1 MTCTSAPPSMTWN
14 TLAGLRAGIVHIDLP
29 IALGLLIVMG
39 VLPADTVAGRIVL
52 GELALD
58 KLTHSKIDP
67 QDPSRLINLG
77 TAYARL
83 GKTADAQTAYKAAI
97 TSDIRYDVE
106 LANGTYMDSRWAA
119 RTALANLDQGKPL
132 LALAR

>member
-1 MTCTSAPPSMTWN
+1 MKKFLLPLVALVFATPAAAQSIVVTGSDEEGLAPLSVAYEELKAGQN
-14 TLAGLRAGIVHIDLP
+14 ALAV
-29 IALGLLIVMG
+29 
-39 VLPADTVAGRIVL
+39 
-52 GELALD
+52 D
-58 KLTHSKIDP
+58 KLTHSDIDP

-119 RTALANLDQGKPL
+119 RTALSHLNQGKPL

>member
-1 MTCTSAPPSMTWN
+1 MKKFLLPLVALAFATPAAAQSIVVTGSDEDDLAPLSVAYEELKAGQN
-14 TLAGLRAGIVHIDLP
+14 ALAV
-29 IALGLLIVMG
+29 
-39 VLPADTVAGRIVL
+39 
-52 GELALD
+52 D
-58 KLTHSKIDP
+58 KLTHSDIDP

-119 RTALANLDQGKPL
+119 RTALSHLNQGKPL

>member
-1 MTCTSAPPSMTWN
+1 MKKILVPLVA
-14 TLAGLRAGIVHIDLP
+14 LAFATPAAAQSIVVNGAEETDSTPLSV
-29 IALGLLIVMG
+29 AYEELS
-39 VLPADTVAGRIVL
+39 AGRNAMAV
-52 GELALD
+52 D
-58 KLTHSKIDP
+58 KLTHSTLDRD
-67 QDPSRLINLG
+67 DPSRLINLG

-83 GKTADAQTAYKAAI
+83 GQTAEAQTAYKAAI

-119 RTALANLDQGKPL
+119 RTALANLNAGKPL

>member
-1 MTCTSAPPSMTWN
+1 MKKILLPLVALAFATPAAAQSIVVTGAEETDSAPLSV
-14 TLAGLRAGIVHIDLP
+14 AYEELRAGQNQ
-29 IALGLLIVMG
+29 
-39 VLPADTVAGRIVL
+39 
-52 GELALD
+52 LAVD
-58 KLTHSKIDP
+58 KLTHSAIDA

-83 GKTADAQTAYKAAI
+83 GQKDDAQTAYRAAI

-119 RTALANLDQGKPL
+119 RTALSNLNQGKPL

>member
-1 MTCTSAPPSMTWN
+1 MKKFLLPLVALAFATPAAAQSIVVTGSDEEGLAPLSVAYEELKADQN
-14 TLAGLRAGIVHIDLP
+14 ALAV
-29 IALGLLIVMG
+29 
-39 VLPADTVAGRIVL
+39 
-52 GELALD
+52 D
-58 KLTHSKIDP
+58 KLTHSDIDP

-119 RTALANLDQGKPL
+119 RTALSHLNQGKPL

>member
-1 MTCTSAPPSMTWN
+1 MTGKAGEPGHPLQRL
-14 TLAGLRAGIVHIDLP
+14 LAGQN
-29 IALGLLIVMG
+29 ALAV
-39 VLPADTVAGRIVL
+39 
-52 GELALD
+52 D
-58 KLTHSKIDP
+58 KLTHSDIDAR
-67 QDPSRLINLG
+67 DPSRLINLG

-106 LANGTYMDSRWAA
+106 LANGSYMDSRWAA
-119 RTALANLDQGKPL
+119 RTALANLNQGKPL

>member
-1 MTCTSAPPSMTWN
+1 MKKILLPLVALAFATPAAAQSIVVTGSDEEGLAPLSVAYEELKAGQN
-14 TLAGLRAGIVHIDLP
+14 ALAVDR
-29 IALGLLIVMG
+29 
-39 VLPADTVAGRIVL
+39 
-52 GELALD
+52 
-58 KLTHSKIDP
+58 LTHSAIDA

-83 GKTADAQTAYKAAI
+83 GQTADAQTAYKAAI

-106 LANGTYMDSRWAA
+106 LANGSYMDSRWAA

>member
-1 MTCTSAPPSMTWN
+1 MKKILLPLVAFAFATPATAQSIVVTGSDEDGLAPVSVAYEE
-14 TLAGLRAGIVHIDLP
+14 LQAGQNRTAV
-29 IALGLLIVMG
+29 
-39 VLPADTVAGRIVL
+39 
-52 GELALD
+52 D
-58 KLTHSKIDP
+58 KLTHSAIERD
-67 QDPSRLINLG
+67 DPSRLINLG

-83 GKTADAQTAYKAAI
+83 GQTAEAQTAYKAAI

-119 RTALANLDQGKPL
+119 RTALAHLDQGKPL

>member
-1 MTCTSAPPSMTWN
+1 MKKILLPLVA
-14 TLAGLRAGIVHIDLP
+14 LAFATPAAAQSIVVNGAEESDSTPLSV
-29 IALGLLIVMG
+29 AYEELK
-39 VLPADTVAGRIVL
+39 AGRNDAAV
-52 GELALD
+52 D
-58 KLTHSKIDP
+58 KLTHSTLDRD
-67 QDPSRLINLG
+67 DPSRLINLG

-97 TSDIRYDVE
+97 TSSIRYDVE

>member
-1 MTCTSAPPSMTWN
+1 MKKILLPLVALAFATPAAAQSIVVTGAEETDSAPLSVAYEELQAGQN
-14 TLAGLRAGIVHIDLP
+14 QLAV
-29 IALGLLIVMG
+29 
-39 VLPADTVAGRIVL
+39 
-52 GELALD
+52 D
-58 KLTHSKIDP
+58 KLTHSRIDA

-83 GKTADAQTAYKAAI
+83 GQKAEAQTAYRAAI

-106 LANGTYMDSRWAA
+106 LSNGTYMDSRWAA
-119 RTALANLDQGKPL
+119 RTALANLNQGKPL